1 MMCRFIPK
9 EDITV
14 PISIQAEQRKAFL
27 DKVESIICKDRALT
41 YGEPEDSFRRIAE
54 LWSTYRGVA
63 FTSQD
68 VAMMMILLK
77 VARGHQQDTYIDIAG
92 YAACGATLP
101 KE

>member
-1 MMCRFIPK
+1 MSRFINK
-9 EDITV
+9 EAITV
-14 PISIQAEQRKAFL
+14 PLSIQAEQRKDFL
-27 DKVESIICKDRALT
+27 DKVEEIVCKDRNLM
-41 YGEPEDSFRRIAE
+41 YGEPEDNFQKIAE
-54 LWSTYRGVA
+54 FWSTYRGVA

-92 YAACGATLP
+92 YAVCGATLP

>member
-1 MMCRFIPK
+1 MCRFITK
-9 EDITV
+9 EAITV
-14 PISIQAEQRKAFL
+14 PLSAQAGQRKDFL
-27 DKVESIICKDRALT
+27 DKVEEIVCKDRALT
-41 YGEPEDSFRRIAE
+41 YGEPEDSFRKISE